1 MFRLKSRVL
10 LASCLAWLVACL
22 PVASRAADDLDP
34 LLKAIPPDANVLI
47 VVRVQEVLKSEL
59 AVAGNWARK
68 QEDAYL
74 AGADAIPPWL
84 VTIVRGTNLHLEDSS
99 IGWSVAAAT
108 SQRRPDLQKIA
119 EHYRGSIE
127 KIGKA
132 QVVRTSGDD
141 YFTLLGPQ
149 TVGSMSP
156 AHRQE
161 TARWLRHTATATE
174 VKLPAY
180 LATAA
185 TNPAPLVIAIDTQ
198 DMLDPA
204 ALRSWL
210 QGTKTL
216 TGKTGQAESVA
227 HVYDN
232 LLGITLAVNIA
243 KQATATLTL
252 NFAVPVGAN
261 ATPIKQTLVEYL
273 AETGAAFDD
282 LEHAEVKASEKHV
295 TLTTPLSDVGLRRI
309 VSLVVTPNPATLSS
323 GEGTPPAPVPQGEVD
338 ARKTKQASKRY
349 YDTIEQT
356 LADIS
361 KKNARA
367 NNYERTAVW
376 HDAAA
381 RTIAGLSLQDV
392 NPELADYGAT
402 VAQRLRALAASLR
415 GVAMKVSTDQGR
427 LVVNY
432 DVTPGQVGGW
442 GPGAWWGA
450 ATYTPSTWHATS
462 NLQEVRAKQAE
473 AIQRGADEREQIW
486 QAIEADRDQM
496 RRKMLAAFG
505 EDFTTGK

>member
-1 MFRLKSRVL
+1 MFRPHSRLV
-10 LASCLAWLVACL
+10 LASCLALLAAC
-22 PVASRAADDLDP
+22 PFVPTRAADNLDP
-34 LLKAIPPDANVLI
+34 LLKAVPPDANVLV
-47 VVRVQEVLKSEL
+47 VVRVQELLKSDL
-59 AVAGNWARK
+59 ATRGNWAKK
-68 QEDAYL
+68 QEEAYL

-84 VTIVRGTNLHLEDSS
+84 INIVRGTKLHLEDSS

-132 QVVRTSGDD
+132 QVVKTPGDD

-161 TARWLRHTATATE
+161 TARWLRHTAAATE
-174 VKLPAY
+174 VQLTPQ
-180 LATAA
+180 LAAA
-185 TNPAPLVIAIDTQ
+185 AANPAPLVIAIDTQ

-204 ALRSWL
+204 ALRAWL
-210 QGTKTL
+210 QGTKAL
-216 TGKTGQAESVA
+216 AGKTGQAESVA

-232 LLGITLAVNIA
+232 LLGITLAVHITQ
-243 KQATATLTL
+243 QATATLTL

-261 ATPIKQTLVEYL
+261 STPVKHTLIEYL
-273 AETGAAFDD
+273 GETGAAFED
-282 LEHAEVKASEKHV
+282 LEQAEVKATEKQV
-295 TLTTPLSDVGLRRI
+295 TLTTPLSEIGLRRI
-309 VSLVVTPNPATLSS
+309 VSLVVTPNPATLS
-323 GEGTPPAPVPQGEVD
+323 GGDAPAAAPVPQGEID
-338 ARKTKQASKRY
+338 AKKTKLASKRY
-349 YDTIEQT
+349 FETIEQT
-356 LADIS
+356 LEDIS
-361 KKNARA
+361 RKNARA

-381 RTIAGLSLQDV
+381 KTIAGLSLKDV

-402 VAQRLRALAASLR
+402 VAQRLRALGASLR

-432 DVTPGQVGGW
+432 EVNPGVVGGW

-450 ATYTPSTWHATS
+450 ATYTPSTWRATS

-473 AIQRGADEREQIW
+473 AIQQGADEREQIW
-486 QAIEADRDQM
+486 QAIEADRDQIK
-496 RRKMLAAFG
+496 RKLISTFG
-505 EDFTTGK
+505 EDFSTGK